1 MLRIVLVYILLWLSV
16 ANSCARKPRHR
27 KAHVSHL
34 RYDGI
39 DVSHHQGTI
48 DWQTV
53 ARNPRIKF
61 VYIKATQGVTVT
73 DELYRRNIREARKY
87 GLRCGSYHFLSSAS
101 PVRAQFRH
109 FCAVVKKSQQ
119 DLIPMVD
126 IEREGVRGWSRKQ
139 MQDSLSLFVR
149 LLKLHYGK
157 SPLVYSQVNFY
168 NKNLAPQF
176 NHYFLCLG
184 KYSASRPQIKG
195 LGRHNIWQFSERGRV
210 QGIRGFVDLNRFMS
224 GTSIRHIRL

>member
-1 MLRIVLVYILLWLSV
+1 MLRTFLVYILLTLLLGS
-16 ANSCARKPRHR
+16 SSARKPRHR
-27 KAHVSHL
+27 KHHVPHR

-39 DVSHHQGTI
+39 DVSHHQGI
-48 DWQTV
+48 INWQKV

-61 VYIKATQGVTVT
+61 VYIKATQGVTIT
-73 DELYRRNIREARKY
+73 DELYCRNIREARKY
-87 GLRCGSYHFLSSAS
+87 GLQCGSYHFLSSSS

-109 FCAVVKKSQQ
+109 FCAVVKESQQ

-126 IEREGVRGWSRKQ
+126 IEREGVKGWSRKQ

-149 LLKLHYGK
+149 LLKSHYGK

-176 NHYFLCLG
+176 NRYFLFLG
-184 KYSASRPQIKG
+184 KYNAQRPQIKG
-195 LGRHNIWQFSERGRV
+195 LGKHNIWQFSERGRV
-210 QGIRGFVDLNRFMS
+210 EGIRGFVDLNRFMS